1 MRYVT
6 PYLSRKAIDLA
17 NYFVSL
23 CYFLI
28 ILAVSLAV
36 LFLFRGAIV
45 FQFIL
50 LSIIVFFLY
59 PESRVTYIN
68 CFKK

>member
-45 FQFIL
+45 FPIFYYL
-50 LSIIVFFLY
+50 L
-59 PESRVTYIN
+59 
-68 CFKK
+68 